1 MLHSLINY
9 DEPFN
14 FCGLVGDVVDIITNP
29 DQETLRGSYHLNKLI
44 ALTLG
49 KEQKPLKR
57 VHRKKNKQRNK
68 RAVNKRAR
76 LIYNYKYKG

>member
-9 DEPFN
+9 TEPFDL
-14 FCGLVGDVVDIITNP
+14 CGLIDEVVGIFTFP
-29 DQETLRGSYHLNKLI
+29 DQKTLRGSYHLNKLI

>member
-1 MLHSLINY
+1 MLQSLINY
-9 DEPFN
+9 TEPFDL
-14 FCGLVGDVVDIITNP
+14 CGLIDEVVGIITNP

>member
-9 DEPFN
+9 TEPFDL
-14 FCGLVGDVVDIITNP
+14 CGLIDDVVDIITNP

>member
-1 MLHSLINY
+1 MLQSLINY

-14 FCGLVGDVVDIITNP
+14 LCGLVGDVVDIITNP